1 MLAHYSPLP
10 PLFLPYISLL
20 AYAPGPISRISDPQS
35 CTQPGALIDLPQ
47 VPSYHDVSHSR
58 ATFTCAASSWANMRL
73 KMETHVS
80 GDVFVLHC
88 RGRIVYGDEAA
99 AFRER
104 IKNILLGTNQIV
116 VNLSGIEYID
126 SGGLGTLVGTLA
138 STRNRHG
145 EIKLVRPIQ
154 RVSDLL
160 LRTRLQSVFKSYES
174 DDEAVAAFR
183 TQTQLVRPGFPV

>member
-1 MLAHYSPLP
+1 LPKANLWLKERDLALTCPGQRPTMPFHRCGSPQMSDYS
-10 PLFLPYISLL
+10 YCHM
-20 AYAPGPISRISDPQS
+20 A
-35 CTQPGALIDLPQ
+35 
-47 VPSYHDVSHSR
+47 
-58 ATFTCAASSWANMRL
+58 L
-73 KMETHVS
+73 KMETHISDNVLI
-80 GDVFVLHC
+80 LHC
-88 RGRIVYGDEAA
+88 TGRLVFGDEAA

-145 EIKLVRPIQ
+145 EIKLVRPMQ

-160 LRTRLQSVFKSYES
+160 QRTRLHTVFKSYES

-183 TQTQLVRPGFPV
+183 DHS

>member
-1 MLAHYSPLP
+1 MP
-10 PLFLPYISLL
+10 
-20 AYAPGPISRISDPQS
+20 
-35 CTQPGALIDLPQ
+35 
-47 VPSYHDVSHSR
+47 
-58 ATFTCAASSWANMRL
+58 L
-73 KMETHVS
+73 KMETHIS
-80 GDVFVLHC
+80 GDVLILHC
-88 RGRIVYGDEAA
+88 TGRLVFGDETA

-104 IKNILLGTNQIV
+104 IKNILFGTSQII

-145 EIKLVRPIQ
+145 EIKLVHPVQ

-160 LRTRLQSVFKSYES
+160 RRTRLHTVFKSYES

-183 TQTQLVRPGFPV
+183 AQSQPVTPGFVV